1 MSLDLTKDQRS
12 YQRSKRQCDVHC
24 DSQLRRYV
32 EDNITAR
39 LYRQAPLNSIWEGSG
54 NVQCID
60 ILRAMTTHKESLPAF
75 FARVRRARGS
85 SAEFDVFASQ
95 VESRASQIARRV
107 AAGDDESRNA
117 RALADDMAVCLQVT
131 FATANTQLL
140 IQSSFAL

>member
-1 MSLDLTKDQRS
+1 M
-12 YQRSKRQCDVHC
+12 
-24 DSQLRRYV
+24 

-131 FATANTQLL
+131 FATANTQLS